1 MFFRLLVLTTF
12 VCVTLADVVYPKV
25 DCTQGDEDIYQFSAR
40 RLNDSSTVS
49 FDTYTGKVLLIYNTA
64 TYSDEAVDNY
74 NQINSLA
81 DYFVGQEFEILG
93 FPTNEFG
100 KAEPGSGND
109 QIINALKY
117 VRPGDGFEAKLTFY
131 QKIATNGD
139 GDSPIFNFLKSTCPY
154 VADTF
159 ETDVYYSPLR
169 VADVRWN
176 FEKFLVGKDGKT
188 YFRYHSSTTDPQDLI
203 PDIES
208 LLSA

>member
-1 MFFRLLVLTTF
+1 MVFRLLVLATF
-12 VCVTLADVVYPKV
+12 VCVTLADVIYP
-25 DCTQGDEDIYQFSAR
+25 
-40 RLNDSSTVS
+40 
-49 FDTYTGKVLLIYNTA
+49 KVLLIYNTA

-81 DYFVGQEFEILG
+81 DYFAGQDFEILG

-100 KAEPGSGND
+100 KAEPGNGYD
-109 QIINALKY
+109 EIINQLKY
-117 VRPGDGFEAKLTFY
+117 VRPGDGFVAKLTFF
-131 QKIATNGD
+131 QKIATNGN
-139 GDSPIFNFLKSTCPY
+139 GDSPIFNFLKLTCPY

-159 ETDVYYSPLR
+159 ETDIYYSPQS
-169 VADVRWN
+169 VEDVRWN